1 MNRLELIAAINKDTG
16 VEAKVI
22 DSVVRAFVENTQK
35 AVKKGDT
42 VTLVGFGTFASA
54 KSKARTGKNPRTG
67 ESIKIA
73 AKVRPTFKAGKGFK
87 DLLNGAKAAPKAAKP
102 AAKKAAAKP
111 AAKKAPAKKK

>member
-1 MNRLELIAAINKDTG
+1 MKMNRLELIAAINKDTG
-16 VEAKVI
+16 VENKAI
-22 DSVVRAFVENTQK
+22 DAVVRAFVDNVQK
-35 AVKKGDT
+35 AVKKGDG

-87 DLLNGAKAAPKAAKP
+87 DLLNGVKAAKP

-111 AAKKAPAKKK
+111 AAKKPAAKKK